1 MNTEPISHRT
11 DPVHAAIR
19 RMATLLRGCRQS
31 GAHRIASPVSR
42 NGIVVLSLTFTP
54 AAHAYIGPGLGVGAI
69 AVALGGVGF
78 FLFVLSTALWYP
90 FKRLLRRRRAK
101 TTDALRQDDEPRAD
115 TGAEDG
121 ARH

>member
-1 MNTEPISHRT
+1 MNTGLHRT
-11 DPVHAAIR
+11 NPVDTAARQPAIGR
-19 RMATLLRGCRQS
+19 LRPASLASRAG
-31 GAHRIASPVSR
+31 IA
-42 NGIVVLSLTFTP
+42 VLSLTFVQ
-54 AAHAYIGPGLGVGAI
+54 AAHAYIGPGLGLGAI

-101 TTDALRQDDEPRAD
+101 TTAALRQDDELQAD
-115 TGAEDG
+115 SGAGDG